1 MLGLCFDETYSATK
15 NYNGGY
21 DEGDNDGNKDRNNDD
36 NSASILGYNGP
47 IFGPITTPWSRR
59 EGSGDHGD
67 GESVGAVTHYVSTRR
82 IIYLPYKDH
91 IKDVL

>member
-1 MLGLCFDETYSATK
+1 MK
-15 NYNGGY
+15 NYDGGDDGRY
-21 DEGDNDGNKDRNNDD
+21 DDGKKYGNCDNNT
-36 NSASILGYNGP
+36 ASIPGYNGP